1 MLTSCGRYRR
11 TRLNEY
17 EHLSGFR
24 ACFIALQN
32 AEMVKQINSP
42 QQAQGELVTTRRQV
56 TAEIEHLRQENS
68 ATVHLTHL
76 QSCSSFGLIN
86 QLRFT
91 DILHLFCLVQLEA
104 HRAEIE
110 RLKNE
115 LQTERAEKSQVH
127 NALQSKEKVPGFY
140 NSIAYIYIIY
150 TYNILEY

>member
-1 MLTSCGRYRR
+1 MTAR
-11 TRLNEY
+11 
-17 EHLSGFR
+17 
-24 ACFIALQN
+24 Q
-32 AEMVKQINSP
+32 
-42 QQAQGELVTTRRQV
+42 QV

-76 QSCSSFGLIN
+76 QSCFSFGLIH

-115 LQTERAEKSQVH
+115 LQNERAEKSQVH
-127 NALQSKEKVPGFY
+127 NALQSKEKV
-140 NSIAYIYIIY
+140 
-150 TYNILEY
+150 L